1 MPDRTRIGYFRCS
14 LVGAAGGRVAEHELT
29 VGAGHRG
36 GERAADVAAARHGGE
51 VIDIAQRVVMIERL
65 QHTERKRGR
74 PYSAAGERKTDAI
87 EHLAVD
93 ADAVFGAQRRPAE
106 RLAALVNCVD
116 FDADDVAEHYP
127 GVACHGG
134 ALRRRRPTVASIPVL
149 SHKLSGG

>member
-1 MPDRTRIGYFRCS
+1 MPDRTRIGDFRCS

-106 RLAALVNCVD
+106 RLATLVNRVD
-116 FDADDVAEHYP
+116 LHADDVGELDLARTCARHAAVPSRTTE
-127 GVACHGG
+127 G
-134 ALRRRRPTVASIPVL
+134 SI
-149 SHKLSGG
+149 SAKFS